1 MNAFQKKVALRV
13 VGVHV
18 VLILFLLLSSCV
30 KGCFERKPKEIMTF
44 IEFGAPAPQVSVETV
59 SQMAEPEPPAPAPK
73 PEPAPIP
80 EPPKPKPKP
89 KPVAKPKPKPKVE
102 KPKPKPKPK
111 PEEPKWKPVDPKDIK
126 IGKKVNNS
134 PKKPAV
140 SSSDIKKALSDIAP
154 SSSAPAGNP
163 SQINAYIGRIGS
175 FFYGY
180 WKPPASA
187 SYTTGSA
194 IVRISIR
201 KNGQI
206 IKRVK
211 IKGSGDSVYDKTVMD
226 AVNAVSTIP
235 RPPSDYPYDY
245 VEVEFR
251 LENRE

>member
-1 MNAFQKKVALRV
+1 MNAFQKQIALRV
-13 VGVHV
+13 VGAHAALVFLV
-18 VLILFLLLSSCV
+18 VVIPFMR
-30 KGCFERKPKEIMTF
+30 GCFQRKPKEIVTF
-44 IEFGAPAPQVSVETV
+44 IEFGAPAPPVNIETV
-59 SQMAEPEPPAPAPK
+59 SQMAEPEPPAPTLE

-89 KPVAKPKPKPKVE
+89 VVKPKPKPKVE
-102 KPKPKPKPK
+102 KPLPKPKPTK
-111 PEEPKWKPVDPKDIK
+111 PKWKPTSVKDIK
-126 IGKKVNNS
+126 KGKKIKES
-134 PKKPAV
+134 PKTPTV
-140 SSSDIKKALSDIAP
+140 SSSDIKKALSGISKPAT
-154 SSSAPAGNP
+154 SAVNP
-163 SQINAYIGRIGS
+163 SQINAYIGRVGS

-187 SYTTGSA
+187 SYSTGSA

-211 IKGSGDSVYDKTVMD
+211 IRGSGDSVYDKTVMD

-235 RPPSDYPYDY
+235 RPPPDYPYDY

-251 LENRE
+251 LENR